1 MESPR
6 CIGNGPKYNE
16 ICCTGFL
23 NCIIKN
29 LNCAVFREFS
39 IAFQMV
45 LTTEYLPEWTFLEFQ
60 FCRN

>member
-23 NCIIKN
+23 NCTIKN
-29 LNCAVFREFS
+29 LNCAVLREFS

-45 LTTEYLPEWTFLEFQ
+45 LLNTFLNGHF
-60 FCRN
+60 